1 MRSVLET
8 VDFSLSTSLCVSQLL
23 FTVLRSIVS
32 TVDASVAGGNS
43 FEEFM
48 CSFWFLALCG
58 CLTKRRYIIVFT
70 TMAMFYSF
78 VLAFKWATAAH
89 YSYFNGTQLS
99 CTRAQR
105 HGDSS
110 WCKNADLMLVLTSI
124 VAVLIT
130 MTAAVLSALRLWSEE
145 EETKRPET
153 LLPSANG
160 VPPKQPMISTFRNSI
175 DQQ

>member
-1 MRSVLET
+1 MRGMLGT
-8 VDFSLSTSLCVSQLL
+8 LDFSLSTSLCISQLL
-23 FTVLRSIVS
+23 FSVLRSVVS
-32 TVDASVAGGNS
+32 AVDLTAVGTNS

-58 CLTKRRYIIVFT
+58 CLTRRRYIIVFT

-78 VLAFKWATAAH
+78 VLAFKWATATH

-99 CTRAQR
+99 CTREQR
-105 HGDSS
+105 HNDPS
-110 WCKNADLMLVLTSI
+110 WCKNADLILVLSSI

-145 EETKRPET
+145 EELANPNA
-153 LLPSANG
+153 PSCNHE
-160 VPPKQPMISTFRNSI
+160 VNSNKQSMISAFRNAL
-175 DQQ
+175 D

>member
-1 MRSVLET
+1 
-8 VDFSLSTSLCVSQLL
+8 
-23 FTVLRSIVS
+23 
-32 TVDASVAGGNS
+32 
-43 FEEFM
+43 M

-89 YSYFNGTQLS
+89 FS
-99 CTRAQR
+99 
-105 HGDSS
+105 
-110 WCKNADLMLVLTSI
+110 
-124 VAVLIT
+124 

-145 EETKRPET
+145 EETRRPES

-160 VPPKQPMISTFRNSI
+160 VPTKQPMISTFRNSI